1 MTRFWRSLIAGS
13 AAGAAIGAYF
23 YFRSRRAR
31 ARTLMGSAS
40 DEARAARTARA
51 MVTKAA
57 GRMVTQ
63 VGRGIMS
70 AGEKTRTTG
79 RRLRLGRAD

>member
-1 MTRFWRSLIAGS
+1 MNRFWRSIIAGS

-31 ARTLMGSAS
+31 ARTLMGTAS
-40 DEARAARTARA
+40 DEMRAARSARA

-63 VGRGIMS
+63 VGRSIIN
-70 AGEKTRTTG
+70 AGERTRAAG

>member
-1 MTRFWRSLIAGS
+1 MRRLWRSIIAGS

-31 ARTLMGSAS
+31 AGTLLGDAS
-40 DEARAARTARA
+40 DEARAARSARA
-51 MVTKAA
+51 MMTKAA

-63 VGRGIMS
+63 VGRSIVN
-70 AGEKTRTTG
+70 AGEKTRAAG

>member
-1 MTRFWRSLIAGS
+1 MNRFWRSIIAGG

-23 YFRSRRAR
+23 YIRSRRAR
-31 ARTLMGSAS
+31 TRTLMGTAS
-40 DEARAARTARA
+40 DEMRAARSARA

-63 VGRGIMS
+63 VGRSIID
-70 AGEKTRTTG
+70 AGEKTRAAG

>member
-1 MTRFWRSLIAGS
+1 MNRFWRSIIAGS

-23 YFRSRRAR
+23 YVRSRRAR
-31 ARTLMGSAS
+31 ARTLMGADSE
-40 DEARAARTARA
+40 DMRAARSARA

-63 VGRGIMS
+63 VGRSIVG
-70 AGEKTRTTG
+70 AGEKTRAAG